1 MTLRDATKTNA
12 LKERFQQEK
21 EVQRQK
27 DDQVKKED
35 LRATNE
41 ESIHVQNILREIS
54 VKFRD
59 QIARAGL
66 TIPQQLSM
74 DIRQTV
80 VQLCDKID
88 DPSLNDDIYTHKKR
102 IERLV
107 MANILGLG
115 AITPYMDDPEI
126 TEIVVQR
133 WDNIVIERK
142 GKIEKVDASF
152 MSEEHLKNI
161 INRIVQ
167 PVGRSINIQVPLVDA
182 RLPDGSRVNA
192 TIPPISP
199 DGATLT
205 IRKFSKDALTGQDY
219 IKLGSLSPE
228 MLAFLA
234 KCVEGRCAMV
244 VIGGTGTGKTT
255 ALNMLSSYIPKDEL
269 IVTVEDSC
277 ELQLHQPNV
286 RRMEARGST
295 QLGQNENI
303 NAVTIQ
309 DLVRNALRMRPDRL
323 IVGEI
328 RDHTIVDMMSAMSTG
343 HDGSMSTIHAN
354 SPENLVNSRLPILY
368 GMNTK
373 ASFTPTSQAI
383 QIVEA
388 LQLIV
393 CLEHLRDGRRVFT
406 NITHV
411 VGLDER
417 DRVMLEDIFV
427 FDKVANKHKWTGYV
441 PEAILKRLR
450 DRNVVMPDNVFRK
463 EDV

>member
-1 MTLRDATKTNA
+1 MTFRDASKTNA

-21 EVQRQK
+21 EEQRQK

-54 VKFRD
+54 VKYRD

-182 RLPDGSRVNA
+182 RLPDGSRINA

-417 DRVMLEDIFV
+417 DRVMLKDIFV

-450 DRNVVMPDNVFRK
+450 DRNVVMPDNVFKK

>member
-1 MTLRDATKTNA
+1 MSIRDPYRKDNTLKD
-12 LKERFQQEK
+12 RFRQEK
-21 EVQRQK
+21 EEQRQI
-27 DDQVKKED
+27 DEQVQKED
-35 LRATNE
+35 LRANDRE
-41 ESIHVQNILREIS
+41 AEHVQRILREIS
-54 VKFRD
+54 VKYRD
-59 QIARAGL
+59 KIARAGL
-66 TIPQQLSM
+66 TIPQDLSM
-74 DIRQTV
+74 EIRQSV
-80 VQLCDKID
+80 VQLCNAIEEEG
-88 DPSLNDDIYTHKKR
+88 ITYEHKKR

-115 AITPYMDDPEI
+115 AITMYMDDPEI

-133 WDNIVIERK
+133 WDNIVIERN
-142 GKIEKVDASF
+142 GKIEKVNASF
-152 MSEEHLKNI
+152 MSEEHLRNI

-167 PVGRSINIQVPLVDA
+167 PVGRSINLQTPMVDA
-182 RLPDGSRVNA
+182 RLTDGSRVNA

-205 IRKFSKDALTGQDY
+205 IRKFSKSALTGQDY
-219 IKLGSLSPE
+219 IRLGALSPE

-234 KCVEGRCAMV
+234 KCVEGRCALV

-286 RRMEARGST
+286 RRMEARGSS

-354 SPENLVNSRLPILY
+354 SPQNLVSSRLPILY

-373 ASFTPTSQAI
+373 MSFTETAQAI
-383 QIVEA
+383 QITEA

-393 CLEHLRDGRRVFT
+393 CLEHLRNGKRVFT

-417 DRVMLEDIFV
+417 DRVILKDIFV
-427 FDKVANKHKWTGYV
+427 YDKATEKHVWTEYV
-441 PEAILKRLR
+441 PEAIIQRLK
-450 DRNVVMPDNVFRK
+450 DRNVELPEGVFTK
-463 EDV
+463 EGK

>member
-1 MTLRDATKTNA
+1 MS
-12 LKERFQQEK
+12 LKDQFRKQK
-21 EVQRQK
+21 EEQRQIDVQVQR
-27 DDQVKKED
+27 ED
-35 LRATNE
+35 MHATEE
-41 ESIHVQNILREIS
+41 ESVHVQRILKDIS
-54 VKFRD
+54 LKYRD

-66 TIPQQLSM
+66 TIPQDLSM
-74 DIRQTV
+74 EIRQSV
-80 VQLCDKID
+80 VELCNKIET
-88 DPSLNDDIYTHKKR
+88 SYETKKR
-102 IERLV
+102 VERLV

-133 WDNIVIERK
+133 WDNIVIERN
-142 GKIEKVDASF
+142 GKIEKVEASF
-152 MSEEHLKNI
+152 MSEEHLRNI

-167 PVGRSINIQVPLVDA
+167 PVGRSINIQSPMVDA
-182 RLPDGSRVNA
+182 RLTDGSRVNA

-205 IRKFSKDALTGQDY
+205 IRKFSKEALTGADY
-219 IKLGSLSPE
+219 LRLGALSSK

-286 RRMEARGST
+286 RRMESRGNS
-295 QLGQNENI
+295 QIGQNENI

-354 SPENLVNSRLPILY
+354 SPQNLVSSRLPILY

-373 ASFTPTSQAI
+373 MSFTETAQAI
-383 QIVEA
+383 QITEA

-393 CLEHLRDGRRVFT
+393 CLEHLKNGKRVFT

-411 VGLDER
+411 VGLDDN
-417 DRVMLEDIFV
+417 DRVVLKDIFIY
-427 FDKVANKHKWTGYV
+427 DKQKEKHVATGYV
-441 PEAILKRLR
+441 PEAIIQRLR
-450 DRNVVMPDNVFRK
+450 DRNVTLPEGIFD
-463 EDV
+463 EGE

>member
-1 MTLRDATKTNA
+1 MTLRDASKTNA

-88 DPSLNDDIYTHKKR
+88 DPSLNDDMYTHKKR

>member
-1 MTLRDATKTNA
+1 MTLRDASKTNA

-41 ESIHVQNILREIS
+41 ESIHVQNILRDIS
-54 VKFRD
+54 TKYRD

-66 TIPQQLSM
+66 TIPQDLSM
-74 DIRQTV
+74 GIRQTV
-80 VQLCDKID
+80 VQLCEKID
-88 DPSLNDDIYTHKKR
+88 DPALNDDIYTHRKR

-142 GKIEKVDASF
+142 GKIERVDASF

-167 PVGRSINIQVPLVDA
+167 PVGRSINIQTPLVDA
-182 RLPDGSRVNA
+182 RLSDGSRVNA

-219 IKLGSLSPE
+219 IRLGSLSPE

-354 SPENLVNSRLPILY
+354 SPENLVKSRLPILY

-411 VGLDER
+411 AGLDDR
-417 DRVMLEDIFV
+417 DRVVLRDIFV
-427 FDKVANKHKWTGYV
+427 FDKTTNKHKWTGYI
-441 PEAILKRLR
+441 PEAIIKRLR
-450 DRNVVMPDNVFRK
+450 DRNVVLPDNIFRK

>member
-1 MTLRDATKTNA
+1 MTLRDASKTNA

-54 VKFRD
+54 VKYRD

-328 RDHTIVDMMSAMSTG
+328 RDHTIVDMMSAMSTR
-343 HDGSMSTIHAN
+343 H
-354 SPENLVNSRLPILY
+354 PLRLLPKLY
-368 GMNTK
+368 KSWRLFSLLFVWNT
-373 ASFTPTSQAI
+373 
-383 QIVEA
+383 
-388 LQLIV
+388 
-393 CLEHLRDGRRVFT
+393 
-406 NITHV
+406 
-411 VGLDER
+411 
-417 DRVMLEDIFV
+417 
-427 FDKVANKHKWTGYV
+427 
-441 PEAILKRLR
+441 
-450 DRNVVMPDNVFRK
+450 
-463 EDV
+463 